1 MSCRQPP
8 LSRLLLL
15 PPPLS
20 SLPVDRP
27 LWPELPSWVQGRVF
41 CLLRTACQEV
51 DLGALRDALE
61 AAVLVGEKVL
71 GSCLKTTPA
80 DPTAGGLWSP
90 WHRRRGGGDVAE
102 APPLCTRPAAQHSRR
117 QGSRA
122 ATSRVAARTNTLPS
136 LPRPGG
142 AHPPAPPPRA
152 VSWFPSVVR
161 PPSEA
166 GRVSGWGWGGRAQ
179 CAGGALGVW
188 FVNRAGRVFRALSSR
203 NSPSEQGLAS
213 SDRLVPSSPRA
224 IRRQAPQTPG
234 A

>member
-142 AHPPAPPPRA
+142 AHPPAP
-152 VSWFPSVVR
+152 
-161 PPSEA
+161 
-166 GRVSGWGWGGRAQ
+166 
-179 CAGGALGVW
+179 
-188 FVNRAGRVFRALSSR
+188 
-203 NSPSEQGLAS
+203 
-213 SDRLVPSSPRA
+213 RLVPSRGSRLLSV
-224 IRRQAPQTPG
+224 RRRKPVACRGGGGAGTVCWGGPG
-234 A
+234 GLVCEQSRKGVPSVVLAELTL